1 MIDAIRK
8 IEIKDFIRILI
19 LELNEEEYV
28 YFVDSYNEKYFYVK
42 DNNELCTHQSIYTYY
57 KLYFS
62 KANTIY
68 RDNLDKL
75 KKEVYELHR
84 QLTFKIEKAKPNTT
98 YYFIENYF
106 EVNSFKERNDNIDK
120 KYYKSYNYFT
130 SKEEAT
136 KCAEKLKEYLIELR
150 KEECCNE

>member
-62 KANTIY
+62 KANPIY

-75 KKEVYELHR
+75 KKDVYDLHR
-84 QLTFKIEKAKPNTT
+84 QLTFKIPRAKKYET
-98 YYFIENYF
+98 YFIITRNFKVAPTIEINDFKDDNQYEEFNYF
-106 EVNSFKERNDNIDK
+106 LNE
-120 KYYKSYNYFT
+120 
-130 SKEEAT
+130 EEAT

-150 KEECCNE
+150 KEEYCNE